1 MSSKALAQRGG
12 TLAPGQSELK
22 ALLRSFW
29 GDLSVVGFFSI
40 FINLLMLVPP
50 LYMLQVY
57 DRVMI
62 SRSEST
68 LLMLTLIVIL
78 LFITMGLLE
87 FVRARMLNRL
97 GAQVEMRLSERVF
110 EAMFRASL
118 VNPAMT
124 HAQALEDL
132 KSIRAFISGRAL
144 TALIDLPWVPIFIG
158 LLFIFHPLYGAFGVF
173 AGTVLLILA
182 IANEWSTKQPT
193 EDANGSATFARNI
206 AASQTR
212 NAEVV
217 QAMGMMDRLR
227 QRWQSAYDRY
237 LLSQGDASD
246 RASVWMTLSKNVRI
260 LSQSLM
266 LGIGGYLA
274 INLEVSAGMIIAGS
288 IVLGRALA
296 PLDQLIGSWK
306 QFVTARTSIKRL
318 DELLLEFPLAPEP
331 MSLPEPTGHLRVE
344 GLVLAPPRT
353 QRIVL
358 RGVDFE
364 LEPGE
369 MLGVVGPSG
378 AGKSSLARGLLAV
391 WPVVAGKVRLDG
403 ADLAQWNRKDLGA
416 HVGYLPQDIELFAG
430 TVAENIA
437 RFQEVDSEAV
447 VDAAKRVDVHD
458 LILRLPEGYDTQ
470 IGPSG
475 SILSGGQRQR
485 IALARAIYKS
495 PCLVILDEPNASLD
509 EAGDA
514 ALLQALHQLKA
525 SKTTVVI
532 ISHKQGILM
541 QVDKI
546 LALKDGAV
554 LRMGLRDEMLQLLLP
569 QNRAAT
575 AIGGGKS
582 VVSQLGPVRG

>member
-1 MSSKALAQRGG
+1 MPSTALAHLGASS
-12 TLAPGQSELK
+12 APGQSEIK
-22 ALLRSFW
+22 VLLRSFW
-29 GDLSVVGFFSI
+29 RDLSIVGFFSI

-68 LLMLTLIVIL
+68 LLMLTLIVVL

-87 FVRARMLNRL
+87 FVRAQMLNRL

-118 VNPAMT
+118 INPAMT
-124 HAQALEDL
+124 HGQALEDL
-132 KSIRAFISGRAL
+132 KAIRAFISGRAL

-158 LLFIFHPLYGAFGVF
+158 LLFVFHPLYGAFGVF
-173 AGTVLLILA
+173 AGIVLLILA
-182 IANEWSTKQPT
+182 AANEWSTKQPT
-193 EDANGSATFARNI
+193 QDANGSAMFARNI

-227 QRWQSAYDRY
+227 QRWQSAYDKY
-237 LLSQGDASD
+237 LLSQGEAGD
-246 RASVWMTLSKNVRI
+246 RGSVWMTLSKNVRI

-288 IVLGRALA
+288 IILGRALA

-306 QFVTARTSIKRL
+306 QFVTARASIQRL
-318 DELLLEFPLAPEP
+318 DELLLEFPRAPEP
-331 MSLPEPTGHLRVE
+331 MSLPQPTGRLRVE

-369 MLGVVGPSG
+369 MLAVVGPSG
-378 AGKSSLARGLLAV
+378 AGKSSLARGLLSV
-391 WPVVAGKVRLDG
+391 WPAVAGKVRLDG
-403 ADLAQWNRKDLGA
+403 ADLAQWSRKELGP

-437 RFQEVDSEAV
+437 RFQEVDSESV
-447 VDAAKRVDVHD
+447 VAAAKRVDVHD
-458 LILRLPEGYDTQ
+458 LILRLPDGYDTQ
-470 IGPSG
+470 IGSG
-475 SILSGGQRQR
+475 GSVLSGGQRQR
-485 IALARAIYKS
+485 IALARAIYRS

-514 ALLQALHQLKA
+514 ALLQALNQLKA

-554 LRMGLRDEMLQLLLP
+554 LRMGPRDEMLQLLLP
-569 QNRAAT
+569 QSRAAA